1 MTLKL
6 FGGISGICVLIY
18 IFALDFKGGGD
29 EF

>member
-6 FGGISGICVLIY
+6 FGGISDICVLIY
-18 IFALDFKGGGD
+18 IFALDFKGGD